1 MAVRMIPLAGPSLRA
16 LNTLQLHRHPNM
28 PSFSLRSR
36 LKSFT
41 YAFQGARVLLATQ
54 HNAWIHLAA
63 TLAAVA
69 AGIFCRVS
77 RPEWALLVFAI
88 GLVWLAEAL
97 NTAIEFLAD
106 EVSEEKR
113 ERIGK
118 AKDVAAFGVLAAAVA
133 AGIIGALVFLP
144 HVFR

>member
-1 MAVRMIPLAGPSLRA
+1 M
-16 LNTLQLHRHPNM
+16 
-28 PSFSLRSR
+28 
-36 LKSFT
+36 
-41 YAFQGARVLLATQ
+41 LLATQ

-63 TLAAVA
+63 TLAVVA

-144 HVFR
+144 QVFR